1 MSSLRPLAEGEGT
14 EEAMKKKEVNRVLDR
29 EGVKT
34 ALYVLSGHD
43 SDWRFTGLTGDL
55 WLTYLALTAAKKKRR
70 KP

>member
-1 MSSLRPLAEGEGT
+1 
-14 EEAMKKKEVNRVLDR
+14 MKKKEVNRVLDR

-55 WLTYLALTAAKKKRR
+55 WLTYLALTAAKKKRE